1 MIDEKTCTHCRVTKS
16 VGAFGKHTRSKD
28 GLQCWCKECKR
39 EHYQANKS
47 TVLAQCR
54 EYREANREQRNAQKR
69 AHHAANRDRLN
80 AVARQY
86 RAENSGAI
94 ADKAKARYGN
104 GGRPAD
110 MPWPDRPIA
119 YSTAHQRVRATYGA
133 AKNYPCS
140 ACGDRAH
147 AWSYDHSD
155 PNPLWHKGVGLFADK
170 PTVPYSPDPWRY
182 DPMCRSCHVKRDS
195 YGAA

>member
-54 EYREANREQRNAQKR
+54 
-69 AHHAANRDRLN
+69 
-80 AVARQY
+80 
-86 RAENSGAI
+86 
-94 ADKAKARYGN
+94 
-104 GGRPAD
+104 
-110 MPWPDRPIA
+110 
-119 YSTAHQRVRATYGA
+119 
-133 AKNYPCS
+133 
-140 ACGDRAH
+140 
-147 AWSYDHSD
+147 
-155 PNPLWHKGVGLFADK
+155 VGLFADK